1 MIGKNIGGIAVN
13 GMDYVLLWAITILLF
28 FSAGMK
34 IKLGEKK
41 NSPYG
46 LGWKIQ
52 LFVFPVLMALALI
65 CACFGVYTLVIPAIF
80 LGIIEEFICWCIR
93 KKK

>member
-1 MIGKNIGGIAVN
+1 MSTI
-13 GMDYVLLWAITILLF
+13 DYILLWVITILLF
-28 FSAGMK
+28 LSAGMK

-52 LFVFPVLMALALI
+52 LFVFPAVMALVLL
-65 CACFGVYTLVIPAIF
+65 CAHLGIHSLVIPGIF
-80 LGIIEEFICWCIR
+80 FGIIEEFVCWCIR
-93 KKK
+93 KKQMK